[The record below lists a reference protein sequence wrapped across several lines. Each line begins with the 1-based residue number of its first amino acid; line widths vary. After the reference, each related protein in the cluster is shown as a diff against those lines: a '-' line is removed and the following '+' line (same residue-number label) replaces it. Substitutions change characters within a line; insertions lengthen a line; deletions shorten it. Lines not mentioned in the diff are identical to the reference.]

1 MKYNGASID
10 DEMVV
15 VNTFEQLGEL
25 LNKRMKP
32 FYPDGDEEGWK
43 RWANKFSSLDL
54 AKRAATHMYNR
65 KLAEG

>member
-43 RWANKFSSLDL
+43 KDQQGSVCC
-54 AKRAATHMYNR
+54 R
-65 KLAEG
+65 KMRHKEERRLPLLY